1 MGQCIYC
8 RARTKREPEEHIVPH
23 GLVGD
28 ATFSSPRE
36 NAPSLS
42 RRLVLNRDQV
52 CDSCNG
58 ANGVLDHY
66 LQKQLGLIKA
76 LIHPSR
82 SRSGRPPVAERPGL
96 RVTRTTSGLQVVVN
110 SSNKPVKA
118 PDGSVIPPPG
128 QHPMAARL
136 TEFHADASY
145 WTASVS
151 HPIRVNKKTVRALH
165 KIAFELLCLRK
176 GPRFVLSS
184 RFDAVRDYV
193 RWGTGARE
201 AFLYGQADD
210 LPLRVRFLLGYH
222 KPSGAWF
229 VKCAL
234 GLVFLIDL
242 SYDNRLVLL
251 STISEVDGIPLVRVG
266 RRH

>member
-8 RARTKREPEEHIVPH
+8 RTITQGEPEEHIVPH

-36 NAPSLS
+36 SVRSVS
-42 RRLVLNRDQV
+42 RRLVLSDDEV
-52 CDSCNG
+52 CGGCNG
-58 ANGVLDHY
+58 ANGELDHY
-66 LQKQLGLIKA
+66 LQKQLGLVKA
-76 LIHPSR
+76 LVHPSR

-96 RVTRTTSGLQVVVN
+96 RVTRTPSGLQVMVN
-110 SSNKPVKA
+110 SSNKPMKA

-136 TEFHADASY
+136 TSFHADASH
-145 WTASVS
+145 WTATVS

-165 KIAFELLCLRK
+165 KISFELLCHRK

-201 AFLYGQADD
+201 AFLYGQADP
-210 LPLRVRFLLGYH
+210 LPLRVGFLLGYH

-229 VKCAL
+229 VRCSL

-242 SYDNRLVLL
+242 SQDNRLVLL
-251 STISEVDGIPLVRVG
+251 SSISEVDGVPLVRIG
-266 RRH
+266 RRR